1 MAGLPGWRLG
11 DGEIEKRY
19 ELDDFRAAVAFV
31 VRVAFEAEA
40 ADHHPDL
47 DVRWNKV
54 RVALATHSEHADHH
68 QGPRA
73 GQGHRGDPSAEGS
86 PQATPLRQIPLQRR
100 DPPADTAGSRG
111 A

>member
-1 MAGLPGWRLG
+1 MKLSDQEIRDGLAGLPGWRLG

-40 ADHHPDL
+40 AGHHPDL

-54 RVALATHSEHADHH
+54 RVALATHSEHAITTKDLELARTIEAVTS
-68 QGPRA
+68 RA
-73 GQGHRGDPSAEGS
+73 
-86 PQATPLRQIPLQRR
+86 
-100 DPPADTAGSRG
+100 
-111 A
+111 